1 MTARDPQSGRAPD
14 PRRALDPDR
23 LAHMAAQ
30 LTGLSD
36 LGPDD
41 WRLALKR
48 LATSM
53 IEDGMPRARIA
64 RVIPHLVGAL
74 ANRAM
79 VLAAHAAAPALGERP
94 IHRPIFITGFPRTGT
109 TLMHNLLATHPDHT
123 AHPLWML
130 QRPVAP
136 PGADEAWR
144 RARRAETAAILQ
156 QLAEVS
162 PGFARIHPMGV
173 DWPDECSWLLR
184 NSFAS
189 LVFALQYPVPGYMR
203 WLVRQADVRPAYRFH
218 RQQVQVLDARLPGGR
233 VVGKDPCHLW
243 HLEALF
249 DVWPDATV
257 IQLHRHPF
265 EALPSLASLCA
276 SLHAIDHPRLDP
288 HAVGRYALE
297 LAGAG
302 LDAMHTA
309 RETLGSARIID
320 VRYRDFVADPVGT
333 VHALLE
339 RLDSPVNPGVT
350 HRIEDW
356 LAAHPK
362 DARGRHRYSLE
373 QFGLSEDELLGR
385 FGGYIERFGLS
396 LRAAPAPPRCSP
408 PSPPRRGG

>member
-1 MTARDPQSGRAPD
+1 MTPHAT
-14 PRRALDPDR
+14 LDPAR
-23 LAHMAAQ
+23 LQDTATR

-36 LGPDD
+36 FGPDD
-41 WRLALKR
+41 WRPALKR

-53 IEDGMPRARIA
+53 LEDGMPPARIA
-64 RVIPHLVGAL
+64 RIAPQLVGAL

-79 VLAAHAAAPALGERP
+79 VVAAHRAHPALAERP
-94 IHRPIFITGFPRTGT
+94 IRRPIFVTGFPRTGT
-109 TLMHNLLATHPDHT
+109 TLMHNLLACHPDHT

-136 PGADEAWR
+136 PDADGAWR
-144 RARRAETAAILQ
+144 EARRAETAAILQ

-203 WLVRQADVRPAYRFH
+203 WLVGEADLRPAYAFH
-218 RQQVQVLDARLPGGR
+218 KRQAQVLDARAPGGR
-233 VVGKDPCHLW
+233 LVGKDPCHLW
-243 HLEALF
+243 HLDALF
-249 DVWPDATV
+249 DAWPDATV
-257 IQLHRHPF
+257 VQLHRHPF

-276 SLHAIDHPRLDP
+276 SLHAIDHPDLDLR
-288 HAVGRYALE
+288 AVGRYALE

-302 LDAMHTA
+302 LDAMAEA
-309 RETLGSARIID
+309 RATLGPDRVVD

-333 VHALLE
+333 ARALTA
-339 RLDSPVNPGVT
+339 RLDSPWHPGVA
-350 HRIEDW
+350 HRVEDW

-362 DARGRHRYSLE
+362 DKSGRHHYSLD
-373 QFGLSEDELLGR
+373 QFGLTEDEVTDR
-385 FGGYIERFGLS
+385 FGGYIERFV
-396 LRAAPAPPRCSP
+396 A
-408 PSPPRRGG
+408 